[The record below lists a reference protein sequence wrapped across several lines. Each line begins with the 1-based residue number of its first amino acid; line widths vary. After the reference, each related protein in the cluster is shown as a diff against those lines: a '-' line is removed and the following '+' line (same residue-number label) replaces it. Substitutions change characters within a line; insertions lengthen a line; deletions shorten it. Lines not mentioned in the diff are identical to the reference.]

1 MEFNDIEINLE
12 ISREKETSL
21 IFQEP
26 LNIDINLSNE
36 NVEDIQHLFN
46 TLFFFF
52 LKNQKIP
59 IFTLQDDSNDLFFE
73 VAKDI
78 IENLNREIQNSK
90 NDFEKIIELHSK
102 ISK

>member
-46 TLFFFF
+46 ALFEFIV
-52 LKNQKIP
+52 KNQKIP

>member
-46 TLFFFF
+46 TLFEFIV
-52 LKNQKIP
+52 KNQKIP